1 MYALY
6 YTVLYTGKLG
16 FRERERKRALGVIIA
31 SVPVLPPS
39 PQCANN
45 DFANFLPPF
54 LWKIFC
60 LPLFGEVGWV
70 RQCNLGHV
78 SGGGMEGAVFC
89 LFVSERCSSSSSS
102 SAFSGGGKEE
112 KGRVRCFARGSQR
125 IPFRSPWKKCQIKIF
140 EFFYQGHSSNF
151 P

>member
-16 FRERERKRALGVIIA
+16 FGERERERALGVIIA

-60 LPLFGEVGWV
+60 LPLFGEVGWIG
-70 RQCNLGHV
+70 QCNLGHV
-78 SGGGMEGAVFC
+78 S
-89 LFVSERCSSSSSS
+89 
-102 SAFSGGGKEE
+102 E
-112 KGRVRCFARGSQR
+112 KGRFFVCLFLRGAPPPPPPLLFPEKGKRKRGGLDALHVAANGFPSDPHEKNAR
-125 IPFRSPWKKCQIKIF
+125 
-140 EFFYQGHSSNF
+140 
-151 P
+151 

>member
-16 FRERERKRALGVIIA
+16 FRERRKRALGVIIA
-31 SVPVLPPS
+31 SDPVPLPP

-45 DFANFLPPF
+45 DFANFPPPF

-102 SAFSGGGKEE
+102 SSSSAFSGEGKEE
-112 KGRVRCFARGSQR
+112 KGWVRCFARGSQR
-125 IPFRSPWKKCQIKIF
+125 IPFRSP
-140 EFFYQGHSSNF
+140 
-151 P
+151 